1 MVQLYRL
8 CLEVSLLWLLSAGG
22 SQSLSVHIQ
31 APQAV
36 HVIPASSLILHTQI
50 RPLEQVSTV
59 TWQREAEHGRPA
71 GQVTLAT
78 FPGKTPGGRVHLDQ
92 QGATLRLEGF
102 TAADSGR
109 YTVTVT
115 DQSGAKASD
124 QCTVTEYV
132 AVHHVSVSV
141 NASHASLFC
150 SEAWGSEPRFS
161 WLHDNMAI
169 TEATGRVA
177 PDGRT
182 LFFSSSSACGHFT
195 CVVSNQ
201 LGHSSAT
208 YTAEPCERG
217 GGGTTAGLVWVLLLL
232 GLGAG
237 LALLLWRRRRRL
249 GGRGERLQEHLEEPL

>member
-1 MVQLYRL
+1 MVQLYKL
-8 CLEVSLLWLLSAGG
+8 CWRVSLLWLLLASG
-22 SQSLSVHIQ
+22 SQSVSVQIQ
-31 APQAV
+31 APQTV
-36 HVIPASSLILHTQI
+36 HVLPASSLVLQARI
-50 RPLEQVSTV
+50 RPLELVSTV
-59 TWQREAEHGRPA
+59 TWQREAEHGSPA

-78 FPGKTPGGRVHLDQ
+78 FPGRTQSGRVHLDQ

-115 DQSGAKASD
+115 DQSGARASD

-161 WLHDNMAI
+161 WLHENMAV
-169 TEATGRVA
+169 TAATGRVS

-182 LFFSSSSACGHFT
+182 LFFSSVPACGHFT
-195 CVVSNQ
+195 CLVSNT

-208 YTAEPCERG
+208 YTAG
-217 GGGTTAGLVWVLLLL
+217 
-232 GLGAG
+232 GAG
-237 LALLLWRRRRRL
+237 DTEDE
-249 GGRGERLQEHLEEPL
+249 GRGCRST